1 MDNIILGTAGHIDH
15 GKTSLIKALTGTE
28 TDRLKEEKER
38 GITIELG
45 FASLDLP
52 NGRHIGIVD
61 MPGHEKFVKN
71 MVAGSSGI
79 DVVVMVIAADEG
91 VMPQTRE
98 HMEIC
103 NLMGIRHGMIAL
115 TKTDLVDEDLLEL
128 AMDDI
133 HDFIQDTFLEDQPI
147 VPVSSATG
155 QGLGDFLTTL
165 EEICTQIPPRKFSSI
180 FRLPVDRVFSMKGF
194 GTVITG
200 TLISGQVSVGQ
211 DIMVFPQKITSKVRG
226 LQVHSSSVETAI
238 AGTRTAINF
247 QGLNREAVFRGDVLS
262 TPGALI
268 ESYMVDAEFHY
279 LKSNAKPAKARTRVR
294 FHSGT
299 SEILGYMV
307 LLDREALLP
316 GDTAPVQFRLESPVC
331 CIKDD
336 RYVIR
341 SYSPVKT
348 IGGGAILNPV
358 SQKYKLKDK
367 AMIKGLSDLAEQDDG
382 QTIAYFLSI
391 KGYSGLTLNELRV
404 MTNVPD
410 KKLAAALQK
419 MLAKQEVVLTDK
431 EKQIYVHGT
440 IFDDFKEKILER
452 LTAYHQKNPLKEG
465 MPAQELKSKFQYVD
479 DARFFNILFHRLEKE
494 NLIVTDKNLV
504 KLSGFKVALQV
515 DQHEIKEKI
524 ADIYKKSGLTPPFF
538 RTICQDLKLDQKTT
552 GTDVMQML
560 IDEKQVVKTKDD
572 LFFDAGA
579 VSDLETK
586 LVEFLKANEKITTPQ
601 FKEMTGISRK
611 YVIPLIEYFDA
622 IHLTIRVE
630 DHRQLRKKLS

>member
-15 GKTSLIKALTGTE
+15 GKTSLVKALTGIE

-103 NLMGIRHGMIAL
+103 NLMGVCHGMIAL

-128 AMDDI
+128 AMEDI
-133 HDFIQDTFLEDQPI
+133 HDFIVDTFLEDKPI

-155 QGLGDFLTTL
+155 QGLEEFLTTL
-165 EEICTQIPPRKFSSI
+165 ENICTQIPPRKFSSI

-211 DIMVFPQKITSKVRG
+211 DIMVFPKKITSKVRG
-226 LQVHSSSVETAI
+226 MQVHSSSVQTAG

-247 QGLNREAVFRGDVLS
+247 QGLDREAVLRGDVLS
-262 TPGALI
+262 TPGSLI
-268 ESYMVDAEFHY
+268 ESYMVDAQFHY
-279 LKSNAKPAKARTRVR
+279 LKSNTKPAKPRTRVR

-307 LLDREALLP
+307 LLDRETLLP

-341 SYSPVKT
+341 SYSPVRT

-358 SQKYKLKDK
+358 SRKYKHKET
-367 AMIKGLSDLAEQDDG
+367 AMIEGLAGLAQADDEKI
-382 QTIAYFLSI
+382 IAHFLAG
-391 KGYSGLTLNELRV
+391 KGYDGLTLNELRV

-410 KKLAAALQK
+410 KKLTAALQK
-419 MLAKQEVVLTDK
+419 MLARQEAVLTDK
-431 EKQIYVHGT
+431 EKQIFVHGT
-440 IFDDFKEKILER
+440 VFDEFKEKVLEW
-452 LTAYHQKNPLKEG
+452 LTAYHQQNPLKEG

-479 DARFFNILFHRLEKE
+479 DARFFTILFNRMEKE
-494 NLIVTDKNLV
+494 GLIMLDKNLV
-504 KLSGFKVALQV
+504 KLAGFKVALQV
-515 DQHEIKEKI
+515 DQHEIKEKV
-524 ADIYKKSGLTPPFF
+524 AGIYKTSGLTPPFF
-538 RTICQDLKLDQKTT
+538 RSVCQDLDLDKKTAR
-552 GTDVMQML
+552 DVMQML

-572 LFFDAGA
+572 LFFDAA
-579 VSDLETK
+579 AIHDLETE
-586 LVEFLKANEKITTPQ
+586 LIEFLKAHEKITTPQ
-601 FKEMTGISRK
+601 FKDMTGISRK
-611 YVIPLIEYFDA
+611 FVIPLIEYFDA

-630 DHRQLRKKLS
+630 DHRQLRKKSS